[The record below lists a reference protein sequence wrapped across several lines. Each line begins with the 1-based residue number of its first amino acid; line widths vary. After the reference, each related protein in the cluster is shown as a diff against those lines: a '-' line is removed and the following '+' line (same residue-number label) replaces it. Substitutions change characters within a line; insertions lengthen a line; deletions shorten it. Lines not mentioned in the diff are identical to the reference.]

1 MNLHQPVRI
10 GSYITRGNLF
20 LAPVAGYSDAAFR
33 SVCADAGCDLAF
45 TEMVSSEA
53 LTRSSMKTG
62 VLLERAPNEID
73 YAVQLFGGDPA
84 TMARAALMVADRW
97 NPAIIDV
104 NCGCPVPKIIKT
116 GAGSALMKDPP
127 RIAAIVKAM
136 TALVS
141 TPITVKIRL
150 GWDDASINYLD
161 AAKAA
166 VDGGAAAITLHART
180 RAQGYSGKADKEAF
194 FRLAELMPVPV
205 FASGDL
211 FSAADAMAILSAGL
225 FRRGELSG
233 VAGVSKVAGVSGV
246 MFARGAM
253 GDPFIFTR
261 AKAVLRGEPEP
272 LIPQSAKLAAARRH
286 FALSLGFYDERLA
299 CMEFRKQACSY
310 LKGMPKGA
318 ELRARVVKCSTAADY
333 EDFFRIWESWLG

>member
-1 MNLHQPVRI
+1 MNPGVSMNLHRPVRI
-10 GSYITRGNLF
+10 GSYTTKGNLF

-53 LTRSSMKTG
+53 LTRGSMKTN
-62 VLLERAPNEID
+62 VLLERAPNESE
-73 YAVQLFGGDPA
+73 YAVQIFGGDPA

-97 NPAIIDV
+97 KPAIIDV

-127 RIAAIVKAM
+127 RIAAIVRAM

-150 GWDDASINYLD
+150 GWDDASINYID

-180 RAQGYSGKADKEAF
+180 RAQGYSGTADREAF

-211 FSAADAMAILSAGL
+211 FSAADALAILSAG
-225 FRRGELSG
+225 SP
-233 VAGVSKVAGVSGV
+233 GVSGV

-261 AKAVLRGEPEP
+261 ARAALRGEPDP
-272 LIPQSAKLAAARRH
+272 LIPQSARLAAARRH
-286 FALSLGFYDERLA
+286 FELSLGFYDERLA

-310 LKGMPKGA
+310 LKGMPGGA
-318 ELRARVVKCSTAADY
+318 ELRARVVKCSTADDY
-333 EDFFRIWESWLG
+333 KDFFRTWEAWLERIPGL

>member
-1 MNLHQPVRI
+1 MNLHKPVRI
-10 GSYITRGNLF
+10 GSYTTKGNLF

-53 LTRSSMKTG
+53 LTRGSMKTG
-62 VLLERAPNEID
+62 VLLERAPNESE

-84 TMARAALMVADRW
+84 TMARAALMVTDRW
-97 NPAIIDV
+97 KPAIIDV

-127 RIAAIVKAM
+127 KIAAIVRAM
-136 TALVS
+136 KTLVS

-150 GWDDASINYLD
+150 GWDDSSINYLD

-180 RAQGYSGKADKEAF
+180 RAQGYSGTADREAF
-194 FRLAELMPVPV
+194 SRLAELMPVPV

-211 FSAADAMAILSAGL
+211 FSAADALAILSGKL
-225 FRRGELSG
+225 GSTTVIPGETDATG
-233 VAGVSKVAGVSGV
+233 VAGV

-261 AKAVLRGEPEP
+261 ARAVLQGEPEP
-272 LIPQSAKLAAARRH
+272 VISQAAKLKAARRH
-286 FALSLGFYDERLA
+286 FVLSLGFYDERLA

-318 ELRARVVKCSTAADY
+318 ELRARVVKCSTAVDY
-333 EDFFRIWESWLG
+333 EDFFSTWESWIV